1 MNYTIQRSMKILS
14 NNHLNI
20 MKLAT
25 IPNMENKECIK
36 MLKLKIIKI
45 EIIKKKKLKLFSIK
59 NEFIL

>member
-1 MNYTIQRSMKILS
+1 MKILS